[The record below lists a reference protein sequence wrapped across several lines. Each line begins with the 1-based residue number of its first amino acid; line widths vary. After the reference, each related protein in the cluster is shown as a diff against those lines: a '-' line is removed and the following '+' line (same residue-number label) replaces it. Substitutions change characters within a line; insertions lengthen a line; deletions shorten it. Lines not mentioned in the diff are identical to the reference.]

1 MKQLDFTKNTVET
14 LGLDDLRQTFKENY
28 PNGLPVG
35 GIYHFDLIQRLLDII
50 QAHNIK
56 PVVQEIFA
64 ANNREKYR
72 PGVSVSDVVAAEKGI
87 NSLEAHILRRV
98 YANINLEMDILDDV
112 KLNCAVAY
120 HQKGIQIAFG
130 PYVHVCHNQTILS
143 AKDMFTTQKISQAKG
158 LEFVER
164 DVMAMLGSVSDYLD
178 TFEERQREMA
188 ETVKKWKAT
197 YFMPVDFRV
206 VLSSLVLSRVAH
218 DSHDPDIHRVMEY
231 PLNNAQINAA
241 CERYLKLE
249 FEKSQLRTY
258 DPTYWEVFNAFNYD
272 LKPGRAEIPTIVGQ
286 SIGLFNA
293 FKEAMEYITTT
304 NFTN

>member
-1 MKQLDFTKNTVET
+1 MERGLDFNKSNVQELT
-14 LGLDDLRQTFKENY
+14 LPELTSTIHENY
-28 PNGLPVG
+28 SNGLPCG
-35 GIYHFDLIQRLLDII
+35 GIYHYQLIETLLEELTK
-50 QAHNIK
+50 AGFS
-56 PVVQEIFA
+56 PVVDEIFA

-72 PGVSVSDVVAAEKGI
+72 PGVSLSDVVAADKGV

-98 YANINLEMDILDDV
+98 YANINLEVDIEADV

-143 AKDMFTTQKISQAKG
+143 AQDMFTTQKISQAKG
-158 LEFVER
+158 LEWVAR
-164 DVMAMLGSVSDYLD
+164 DVSTMLGSVSDYLD
-178 TFEERQREMA
+178 TFEERQRVMTD
-188 ETVKKWKAT
+188 TVKRWKT
-197 YFMPVDFRV
+197 TSFLPNDFKE
-206 VLSSLVLSRVAH
+206 VLTMLMLSRVAH
-218 DSHDPDIHRVMEY
+218 DSHDPDIHRVAEY

-249 FEKSQLRTY
+249 AEKSREGAH

-286 SIGLFNA
+286 SIGLFDA
-293 FKEAMEYITTT
+293 FEMAMEGK
-304 NFTN
+304 